1 MIDIG
6 QGKNL
11 GGAES
16 TQVTLSLLVEDAMKK
31 TLIAVAVL
39 SVISSST
46 LALTVEDSDSPYQN
60 PINTADGLIVG
71 EGATIQNQRIEVT
84 GGEFTN
90 KGSIQTN
97 VLVIY
102 TSKGNPTFGEITAD
116 KVVFKGA
123 ASNSYADGFLLGSG
137 FSTDRLEIRDAK
149 FTNKQADYWTGL
161 TIEDPTVLSGIEEL
175 YIESN
180 GKRTGLRIGKSE
192 DGQKGQSFKIKSVTL
207 KDNTGNE
214 DARVEI
220 FNDNKVH
227 FGDVV
232 AIGNKG
238 HIQPN
243 YSSKAMIDTVTVR
256 EDSRLSLQTYVD
268 KTQDP
273 TEYKPEVTLKE
284 ITLEKGAKI
293 QASIYADSNEDLEVN
308 FSKQTLPALTLK
320 GENVTMNLAADSLV
334 DFGGWKEEDNSDWRP
349 EDIIVD
355 IDSMTI
361 NVADSSSASHV
372 YLTGAQ
378 DEKGNMNLKTDPGK
392 ILVIGAAG
400 NNTGDAQA
408 DLDKLAN
415 VVKTN
420 IKELKDGERH
430 NKLSCLPG
438 VKVEQLADDI
448 FDGATGVVAD
458 GCPGCTATNVKITGK
473 TDNPNVHGIAE
484 MVALGLHIWR
494 NEIDDMHRRVGELRD
509 SSAQSNGLWTRVYH
523 GKAEYGDQN
532 VTNRYTAFQFGYDR
546 QVRDGFWLGGAFSYT
561 DGDNNFDY
569 GNGDS
574 NLYTFSGYGSWL
586 FDNGVYLDLVGKVGR
601 MKNAFDIRF
610 NDIKSTGDYHTN
622 AASLSAEMGWRY
634 FATEELYLEPQ
645 VQMWYGHVFDADY
658 QTSTGI
664 KVENDSVDS
673 LVGRV
678 GVKMGYKDSQG
689 RGGVFL
695 KASVLHDWEGDAK
708 FRYSKGANVSRTLT
722 ESLGGTWYEYGLGAD
737 YNATDQVHLYADLEA
752 GNGGEVDTD
761 YRFNVGVRYAW

>member
-1 MIDIG
+1 
-6 QGKNL
+6 
-11 GGAES
+11 
-16 TQVTLSLLVEDAMKK
+16 MKK

-46 LALTVEDSDSPYQN
+46 LALTVEDSNSPYQN
-60 PINTADGLIVG
+60 PIKTPDGLTVE
-71 EGATIQNQRIEVT
+71 EGATIKNQRIEVT
-84 GGEFTN
+84 GGVFTN
-90 KGSIQTN
+90 NGSIQTEE
-97 VLVIY
+97 LVIY
-102 TSKGNPTFGEITAD
+102 TTSGYPTFGEISAD

-123 ASNSYADGFLLGSG
+123 KSHSYADEFILESG

-192 DGQKGQSFKIKSVTL
+192 GGQKGQSFEIKSVTL
-207 KDNTGNE
+207 KDETGNN

-232 AIGNKG
+232 AIGDKG

-293 QASIYADSNEDLEVN
+293 QASIYADSNEDLKVN

>member
-1 MIDIG
+1 
-6 QGKNL
+6 
-11 GGAES
+11 
-16 TQVTLSLLVEDAMKK
+16 MKK

-46 LALTVEDSDSPYQN
+46 LALTVEDSDLPYQN

-90 KGSIQTN
+90 NGSIQTN
-97 VLVIY
+97 ELVIY

-123 ASNSYADGFLLGSG
+123 ASNSYGDGFLLGSG
-137 FSTDRLEIRDAK
+137 FSTNRLEIRDAK
-149 FTNKQADYWTGL
+149 FTNNQAAYWTGL

-180 GKRTGLRIGKSE
+180 GNRTGLRIGKSE

-207 KDNTGNE
+207 QDKTGNQ

-220 FNDNKVH
+220 FNDNKVN

-232 AIGNKG
+232 AIGDKG
-238 HIQPN
+238 HIQLN
-243 YSSKAMIDTVTVR
+243 HSSKAMIDTVTVR
-256 EDSRLSLQTYVD
+256 ENSRLSLQTYVD

-293 QASIYADSNEDLEVN
+293 QASVFANSNEDLEVN
-308 FSKQTLPALTLK
+308 FSKQTMPALTLK

-484 MVALGLHIWR
+484 MAALGLHIWR

-586 FDNGVYLDLVGKVGR
+586 FGNGVYLDLVGKVGR

-658 QTSTGI
+658 HTSTGI

>member
-1 MIDIG
+1 MR
-6 QGKNL
+6 
-11 GGAES
+11 
-16 TQVTLSLLVEDAMKK
+16 K
-31 TLIAVAVL
+31 TLISMAVL

-46 LALTVEDSDSPYQN
+46 LAFTVADTDSPYQD
-60 PINTADGLIVG
+60 PINTVDGLTVE
-71 EGATIQNQRIEVT
+71 EGAIIQNQWIEVT
-84 GGEFTN
+84 GGVFTN
-90 KGSIQTN
+90 NGLIQTEE
-97 VLVIY
+97 LVIY
-102 TSKGNPTFGEITAD
+102 YSSNVNPTFGEITAD

-123 ASNSYADGFLLGSG
+123 ASNSYADGFLLGNG
-137 FSTDRLEIRDAK
+137 FSTDRLEILDAK
-149 FTNKQADYWTGL
+149 FTNNQATHWTGL
-161 TIEDPTVLSGIEEL
+161 TIEDPTVLSSIEEL

-180 GKRTGLRIGKSE
+180 GNRTGLRIGKSE
-192 DGQKGQSFKIKSVTL
+192 GGKKGQSFEIKSVTL
-207 KDNTGNE
+207 QDKTGKQ

-220 FNDNKVH
+220 FNDNNVN
-227 FGDVV
+227 FGNVE
-232 AIGNKG
+232 AIGDKG
-238 HIQPN
+238 HIQLN
-243 YSSKAMIDTVTVR
+243 DSSKAMIDTVTVR
-256 EDSRLSLQTYVD
+256 ENSRLSLQTYVD

-293 QASIYADSNEDLEVN
+293 QASVFANSNENLEVN
-308 FSKQTLPALTLK
+308 FSKQTMPALTLK

-334 DFGGWKEEDNSDWRP
+334 DFGGWREEDNSDWRP

-484 MVALGLHIWR
+484 MAALGLHIWR

-546 QVRDGFWLGGAFSYT
+546 QVRDGFWLGSAFSYT

-569 GNGDS
+569 GDGDS
-574 NLYTFSGYGSWL
+574 DLYTFSGYGSWL
-586 FDNGVYLDLVGKVGR
+586 FKNGVYLDLVGKVGR

-634 FATEELYLEPQ
+634 FATEEFYLEPQ

-658 QTSTGI
+658 HTSTGI

>member
-1 MIDIG
+1 
-6 QGKNL
+6 
-11 GGAES
+11 
-16 TQVTLSLLVEDAMKK
+16 MKK

-46 LALTVEDSDSPYQN
+46 LALTVEDSNSPYQN
-60 PINTADGLIVG
+60 PINTADGLTVE
-71 EGATIQNQRIEVT
+71 EGATIKNQRIEVT
-84 GGEFTN
+84 GGVFTN
-90 KGSIQTN
+90 NGSIQTKE
-97 VLVIY
+97 LVIY
-102 TSKGNPTFGEITAD
+102 TTSGYPTFGEISAD

-123 ASNSYADGFLLGSG
+123 KSHSYADEFILESG
-137 FSTDRLEIRDAK
+137 FSTDRLEILDAK
-149 FTNKQADYWTGL
+149 FTDNQATYSTGL

-232 AIGNKG
+232 AIGDKG

>member
-1 MIDIG
+1 
-6 QGKNL
+6 
-11 GGAES
+11 
-16 TQVTLSLLVEDAMKK
+16 MKK

-46 LALTVEDSDSPYQN
+46 LALTVEDSNLPYQN
-60 PINTADGLIVG
+60 PINTADGLTVE

-84 GGEFTN
+84 GGVFTN
-90 KGSIQTN
+90 NGSIQTK

-102 TSKGNPTFGEITAD
+102 TTSGYPTFGEISAD

-123 ASNSYADGFLLGSG
+123 KSHSYADEFILESG
-137 FSTDRLEIRDAK
+137 FSTDRLEILDAK
-149 FTNKQADYWTGL
+149 FTDNQATHQTGL
-161 TIEDPTVLSGIEEL
+161 TIEDPRVLKSIGEL

-180 GKRTGLRIGKSE
+180 GNRTGLRIGKST
-192 DGQKGQSFKIKSVTL
+192 DGERGQSFEIKSVTL
-207 KDNTGNE
+207 QDKTGKQ

-220 FNDNKVH
+220 FNDNKVN

-232 AIGNKG
+232 AIGDKG
-238 HIQPN
+238 HIQLN
-243 YSSKAMIDTVTVR
+243 ESSKAMIDTVTVR
-256 EDSRLSLQTYVD
+256 ENSRLSLQTYVD

-293 QASIYADSNEDLEVN
+293 QASVFADSNENLEVN
-308 FSKQTLPALTLK
+308 FSKQTMPALTLK

-334 DFGGWKEEDNSDWRP
+334 DFGGWREEDNSDWRP

-484 MVALGLHIWR
+484 MAALGLHIWR

-509 SSAQSNGLWTRVYH
+509 SSAQSNGLWTRVYQ

-532 VTNRYTAFQFGYDR
+532 VINRYTAFQFGYDR

-561 DGDNNFDY
+561 DGDNSFDY
-569 GNGDS
+569 GDGDS
-574 NLYTFSGYGSWL
+574 DLYTFSGYGSWL
-586 FDNGVYLDLVGKVGR
+586 FKNGVYLDLVGKVGR

-658 QTSTGI
+658 HTSTGI

>member
-1 MIDIG
+1 MR
-6 QGKNL
+6 
-11 GGAES
+11 
-16 TQVTLSLLVEDAMKK
+16 K
-31 TLIAVAVL
+31 TLISMAVL

-46 LALTVEDSDSPYQN
+46 LAFTVADTDSPYQD
-60 PINTADGLIVG
+60 PINTADGLTVE

-84 GGEFTN
+84 GGKFTN
-90 KGSIQTN
+90 DGLIQTEELIIFTN
-97 VLVIY
+97 ANSL
-102 TSKGNPTFGEITAD
+102 TFGEVTAD
-116 KVVFKGA
+116 RVVFKGA
-123 ASNSYADGFLLGSG
+123 NANSYGDNFILESG
-137 FSTDRLEIRDAK
+137 FSTDRLEILDAK
-149 FTNKQADYWTGL
+149 FTNNQANYWTGL
-161 TIEDPTVLSGIEEL
+161 TIEDPTVLSSIEEL

-180 GKRTGLRIGKSE
+180 GNRTGLRIGKSE
-192 DGQKGQSFKIKSVTL
+192 DGEKGQFFEIKSVTL
-207 KDNTGNE
+207 QDNAGTN

-220 FNDNKVH
+220 FNDNEVN

-238 HIQPN
+238 HIQLN
-243 YSSKAMIDTVTVR
+243 DSSKAMIETVTVR
-256 EDSRLSLQTYVD
+256 ENSRLSLQTYVD
-268 KTQDP
+268 LKTQDP
-273 TEYKPEVTLKE
+273 KEYKPEVTLKE
-284 ITLEKGAKI
+284 ITLEEGAKI
-293 QASIYADSNEDLEVN
+293 QASVFANNKEELEVN
-308 FSKQTLPALTLK
+308 YSEQTMPALTLK

-334 DFGGWKEEDNSDWRP
+334 DFGGWKEEVNSDWRP

-355 IDSMTI
+355 IQSMTI
-361 NVADSSSASHV
+361 NVADSSSNSHV
-372 YLTGAQ
+372 YLTGV
-378 DEKGNMNLKTDPGK
+378 EGNLKTKAEK
-392 ILVIGAAG
+392 IHVIGAAE
-400 NNTGDAQA
+400 NNTGNAEA
-408 DLDKLAN
+408 DLTRLAN

-420 IKELKDGERH
+420 IKVVEGNIRENEL
-430 NKLSCLPG
+430 NCLPG
-438 VKVEQLADDI
+438 VQLEQLADDI
-448 FDGATGVVAD
+448 SDGATGVVAD
-458 GCPGCTATNVKITGK
+458 GCPGCTATNIKITGK

-484 MVALGLHIWR
+484 MAALGLHIWR

-569 GNGDS
+569 GDGDS
-574 NLYTFSGYGSWL
+574 DLYTFSGYGSWL

-658 QTSTGI
+658 HTSTGI

-708 FRYSKGANVSRTLT
+708 FRYSKGADVSRTLT

>member
-1 MIDIG
+1 
-6 QGKNL
+6 
-11 GGAES
+11 
-16 TQVTLSLLVEDAMKK
+16 MKK

-46 LALTVEDSDSPYQN
+46 LALTVEDSNSPYQN
-60 PINTADGLIVG
+60 PINTADGLTVE
-71 EGATIQNQRIEVT
+71 EGATIKNQRIEVT
-84 GGEFTN
+84 GGVFTN
-90 KGSIQTN
+90 NGSIQTKE
-97 VLVIY
+97 LVIY
-102 TSKGNPTFGEITAD
+102 TTSGYPTFGEISAD

-123 ASNSYADGFLLGSG
+123 KSHSYADEFILESG
-137 FSTDRLEIRDAK
+137 FSTDRLEILDAK
-149 FTNKQADYWTGL
+149 FTDNQATYSTGL

-192 DGQKGQSFKIKSVTL
+192 GGQKGQSFEIKSVTL
-207 KDNTGNE
+207 KDETGNN

-220 FNDNKVH
+220 FNDNKVN

-232 AIGNKG
+232 AIGDKG
-238 HIQPN
+238 HIQLN
-243 YSSKAMIDTVTVR
+243 HSSKAMIDTVTVR
-256 EDSRLSLQTYVD
+256 ENSRLSLQTYVD

-293 QASIYADSNEDLEVN
+293 QASVFADSNENLEVN
-308 FSKQTLPALTLK
+308 FSKQTMPALTLK

-334 DFGGWKEEDNSDWRP
+334 DFGGWREEDNSDWRP

-484 MVALGLHIWR
+484 MAALGLHIWR

-586 FDNGVYLDLVGKVGR
+586 FGNGVYLDLVGKVGR

-658 QTSTGI
+658 HTSTGI

>member
-1 MIDIG
+1 MR
-6 QGKNL
+6 
-11 GGAES
+11 
-16 TQVTLSLLVEDAMKK
+16 K
-31 TLIAVAVL
+31 TLISMAVL

-46 LALTVEDSDSPYQN
+46 LAFTVADTDSPYQD
-60 PINTADGLIVG
+60 PINTADGLTVE

-84 GGEFTN
+84 GGKFTN
-90 KGSIQTN
+90 DGLIQTEELIIFTN
-97 VLVIY
+97 ANSL
-102 TSKGNPTFGEITAD
+102 TFGVVTAD
-116 KVVFKGA
+116 RVVFKGA
-123 ASNSYADGFLLGSG
+123 NANSYGDNFILESG
-137 FSTDRLEIRDAK
+137 FSTDRLEILDAK
-149 FTNKQADYWTGL
+149 FTNNQANYWTGL
-161 TIEDPTVLSGIEEL
+161 TIEDPTVLSSIEEL

-180 GKRTGLRIGKSE
+180 GNRTGLRIGKSE
-192 DGQKGQSFKIKSVTL
+192 DGEKGQFFEIKSVTL
-207 KDNTGNE
+207 QDNAGTN

-220 FNDNKVH
+220 FNDNEVN

-238 HIQPN
+238 HIQLN
-243 YSSKAMIDTVTVR
+243 DSSKAMIETVTVR
-256 EDSRLSLQTYVD
+256 ENSRLSLQTYVD
-268 KTQDP
+268 LKTQDP
-273 TEYKPEVTLKE
+273 KEYKPEVTLKE
-284 ITLEKGAKI
+284 ITLEEGAKI
-293 QASIYADSNEDLEVN
+293 QASVFANNKEELEVN
-308 FSKQTLPALTLK
+308 YSEQTMPALTLK

-334 DFGGWKEEDNSDWRP
+334 DFGGWKEEVNSDWRP

-355 IDSMTI
+355 IQSMTI
-361 NVADSSSASHV
+361 NVADSSSNSHV
-372 YLTGAQ
+372 YLTGV
-378 DEKGNMNLKTDPGK
+378 EGNLKTKAEK
-392 ILVIGAAG
+392 IHVIGAAE
-400 NNTGDAQA
+400 NNTGNAEA
-408 DLDKLAN
+408 DLTRLAN

-420 IKELKDGERH
+420 IKVVEGNIRENEL
-430 NKLSCLPG
+430 NCLPG
-438 VKVEQLADDI
+438 VQLEQLADDI
-448 FDGATGVVAD
+448 SDGATGVVAD
-458 GCPGCTATNVKITGK
+458 GCPGCTATNIKITGK

-484 MVALGLHIWR
+484 MAALGLHIWR

-569 GNGDS
+569 GDGDS
-574 NLYTFSGYGSWL
+574 DLYTFSGYGSWL

-658 QTSTGI
+658 HTSTGI

-678 GVKMGYKDSQG
+678 SVKMGYKDSQG

-708 FRYSKGANVSRTLT
+708 FRYSKGADVSRTLT

>member
-1 MIDIG
+1 
-6 QGKNL
+6 
-11 GGAES
+11 
-16 TQVTLSLLVEDAMKK
+16 MKK
-31 TLIAVAVL
+31 TLISMAVL

-46 LALTVEDSDSPYQN
+46 LAFTVADKDSPYQD
-60 PINTADGLIVG
+60 PINTADGLTVE

-84 GGEFTN
+84 GGKFTN
-90 KGSIQTN
+90 DGLIQTKE
-97 VLVIY
+97 LVIF
-102 TSKGNPTFGEITAD
+102 TEGNSLTFGDVTAN

-123 ASNSYADGFLLGSG
+123 DTNSYGDNFILERG
-137 FSTDRLEIRDAK
+137 FSTDRLEILDAK
-149 FTNKQADYWTGL
+149 FTDSEADYQTGL
-161 TIEDPTVLSGIEEL
+161 TIEDPTVLKSIGEL

-180 GKRTGLRIGKSE
+180 GSRTGLRIGKST
-192 DGQKGQSFKIKSVTL
+192 GGKKGQTFEIKSVTL
-207 KDNTGNE
+207 QDKTGNQ

-220 FNDNKVH
+220 FNDNNVN
-227 FGDVV
+227 FGNVE
-232 AIGNKG
+232 AIGDKG
-238 HIQPN
+238 HIQLN
-243 YSSKAMIDTVTVR
+243 DSSKATIETVTVR
-256 EDSRLSLQTYVD
+256 ENSRLSLQTYVNP

-273 TEYKPEVTLKE
+273 KEYKPEVTLKE

-293 QASIYADSNEDLEVN
+293 QASVFADNKEELEVN
-308 FSKQTLPALTLK
+308 YSEQTMPALTLK

-334 DFGGWKEEDNSDWRP
+334 DFGGWRAEDNSDWRP

-355 IDSMTI
+355 IQSMTI
-361 NVADSSSASHV
+361 NVADSSSNSHV
-372 YLTGAQ
+372 YLTGV
-378 DEKGNMNLKTDPGK
+378 EGNLKTK
-392 ILVIGAAG
+392 AENIHVIGAAE
-400 NNTGDAQA
+400 NNTGNAEA
-408 DLDKLAN
+408 DLTKLAN

-420 IKELKDGERH
+420 IKVVEDNIRENEL
-430 NKLSCLPG
+430 NCLPG
-438 VKVEQLADDI
+438 VQLEQLADDI
-448 FDGATGVVAD
+448 SDGATGVVAD

-484 MVALGLHIWR
+484 MAALGLHIWR

-532 VTNRYTAFQFGYDR
+532 VINRYTAFQFGYDR

-569 GNGDS
+569 GDGDS
-574 NLYTFSGYGSWL
+574 DLYTFSGYGSWL
-586 FDNGVYLDLVGKVGR
+586 FKNGVYLDLVGKVGR

-658 QTSTGI
+658 HTSTGI

-673 LVGRV
+673 MVGRV